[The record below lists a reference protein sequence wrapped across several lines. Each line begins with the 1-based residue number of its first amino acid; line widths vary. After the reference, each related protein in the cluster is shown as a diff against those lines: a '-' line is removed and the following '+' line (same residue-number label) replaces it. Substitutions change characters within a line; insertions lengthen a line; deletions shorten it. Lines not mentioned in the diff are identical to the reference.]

1 MCNSFHTSHFQ
12 VCWSIVTRGCN
23 LSSVPSNFICQLNNN
38 NGGLPVNWPLRLLA
52 ARRKVSLRSPL
63 PYPSLF
69 LFPLSQV
76 WLLSRKIMASVA
88 VVGGGIIGLSSAVC
102 ILERDP
108 RVKVTLIADKFTP
121 NTTSD
126 GAAGLIMPFVL
137 ENTPI
142 HLQR

>member
-1 MCNSFHTSHFQ
+1 
-12 VCWSIVTRGCN
+12 
-23 LSSVPSNFICQLNNN
+23 
-38 NGGLPVNWPLRLLA
+38 
-52 ARRKVSLRSPL
+52 
-63 PYPSLF
+63 
-69 LFPLSQV
+69 
-76 WLLSRKIMASVA
+76 MASVA

-102 ILERDP
+102 ILEKDP

>member
-1 MCNSFHTSHFQ
+1 MKNNIDLTQQFSL
-12 VCWSIVTRGCN
+12 SIFTDFR
-23 LSSVPSNFICQLNNN
+23 LPIFIDWL
-38 NGGLPVNWPLRLLA
+38 LRLLWSSA
-52 ARRKVSLRSPL
+52 ARSKGSLRSAL
-63 PYPSLF
+63 PHPSLF
-69 LFPLSQV
+69 LFAPSQV
-76 WLLSRKIMASVA
+76 WLSRKIMASVA
-88 VVGGGIIGLSSAVC
+88 VLGGGIIGLSSAVC